1 MIDHQEGLF
10 ERNGN
15 EQVNIT
21 SSTSTSPVKN
31 KVDSLDLKILSL
43 MVTGLANKQIST
55 RLKVPLST
63 VQRRTRTLVRRG
75 VITMKAELNLPMM
88 GYKRGVIHV
97 YIGNGDIEQIARRIS
112 TLDSVESVEIHI
124 GNSDMISNIIYNDSK
139 QLLQTISNIKKIEG
153 VENIVWSEEVYNI
166 RDSSSK
172 LTRLLS

>member
-1 MIDHQEGLF
+1 
-10 ERNGN
+10 
-15 EQVNIT
+15 
-21 SSTSTSPVKN
+21 
-31 KVDSLDLKILSL
+31 
-43 MVTGLANKQIST
+43 
-55 RLKVPLST
+55 
-63 VQRRTRTLVRRG
+63 
-75 VITMKAELNLPMM
+75 MKAELNLPMM
-88 GYKRGVIHV
+88 GYKKGVIHV

-166 RDSSSK
+166 RDSNSK